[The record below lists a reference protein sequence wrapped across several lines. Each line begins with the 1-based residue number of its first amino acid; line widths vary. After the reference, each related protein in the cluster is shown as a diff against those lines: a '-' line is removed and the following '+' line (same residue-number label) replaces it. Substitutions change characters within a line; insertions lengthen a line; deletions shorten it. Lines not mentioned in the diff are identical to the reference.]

1 MTETLFSLISLLPM
15 PIWLSMLL
23 FPQRRF
29 TTRLVTAYWPFVAL
43 SGVYAVLLLAALV
56 SGGIGFDFSF
66 HALRRGFSQEWAF
79 LAAWAHF
86 LAFDLFVGVWIFRD
100 AKYYGIRPPIY
111 LLLTLFAGPL
121 GLLAYLITR
130 GRRARG
136 EPVRTLN

>member
-29 TTRLVTAYWPFVAL
+29 TTRLVTAYWPFIAL

-66 HALRRGFSQEWAF
+66 HALRTNLSQEWIF

-86 LAFDLFVGVWIFRD
+86 LAFDLFVGVWLFRD

-121 GLLAYLITR
+121 GLLAYLIAR